1 MSEKYILAIDQGT
14 ASSRAILFDHNSGVA
29 AVARRE
35 LTQIYPRPGW
45 VEHDPDEIWSG
56 QAAVISEVLA
66 RKRITGSSLEAVG
79 ITNQRETT
87 ILWDRETGAPVYNA
101 IVWQDRRTADS
112 CEELTE
118 SGYREMIR
126 ERTGLIPDA
135 YFSATKIKWILD
147 NVQGVAAKA
156 AAGKICFGTVDS
168 WLLWKMTGGSL
179 HATDVTNASRTM
191 IFNIHTL
198 QWDTDLLDLFGIPES
213 ILPEVRSCSEVYG
226 NTLPH
231 VTGYPV
237 PIAGVAGD
245 QQAALFGQLCLYE
258 GMVKNTYGTGCFMIL
273 NTGSKPVSSSNR
285 LLTTVAWKIGDTVS
299 YGLEGSVFIAGAAI
313 QWLRD
318 GLGII
323 KDAPASEPL
332 AASVSDTGGVAFVPA
347 LSGLGA
353 PHWDPHA
360 RGTITGI
367 TRGTTAAHIARAA
380 LESIAFQVRD
390 LLVAMQND
398 SGRKIRE
405 LRADGGASVN
415 SLLMQFQAD
424 ILGIKVTRPDVM
436 ETTALGAAYMA
447 GLATGFWGSAN
458 ELRSHSI
465 SHTTYSPSMDKGTL
479 QKHLKRWR
487 DAVDKTKTR

>member
-14 ASSRAILFDHNSGVA
+14 TSSRAILFDHSGGVA

-35 LTQIYPRPGW
+35 LTQIYPVPGW

-56 QAAVISEVLA
+56 QAAVISEVMA
-66 RKRITGSSLEAVG
+66 RKRVTGTSLVAAG

-87 ILWDRETGAPVYNA
+87 VLWDRESGNPVYNA
-101 IVWQDRRTADS
+101 IVWQDRRTANY

-118 SGYREMIR
+118 SGYGEMIR

-147 NVQGVAAKA
+147 NVPGVAARA
-156 AAGKICFGTVDS
+156 AEGMICFGTVDS

-191 IFNIHTL
+191 LFNIHTM
-198 QWDTDLLDLFGIPES
+198 QWDDDLAELFGIPRS
-213 ILPEVRSCSEVYG
+213 LLPEVRSCSEIYG
-226 NTLPH
+226 YTMPH
-231 VTGYPV
+231 VTGHPV
-237 PIAGVAGD
+237 PVAGVAGD
-245 QQAALFGQLCLYE
+245 QQAALFGQFCLEE

-285 LLTTVAWKIGDTVS
+285 LLTTVAWKIGDSVS

-323 KDAPASEPL
+323 KDAPASEDL
-332 AASVSDTGGVAFVPA
+332 ASSVPDAGGVAFVPA

-360 RGTITGI
+360 RGIITGI
-367 TRGTTAAHIARAA
+367 TRGTTAAHIARAS

-390 LLVAMQND
+390 LLVAMEND

-405 LRADGGASVN
+405 LRVDGGASAN
-415 SLLMQFQAD
+415 GLLMQFQSD
-424 ILGIKVTRPDVM
+424 ILGIEVVRPDVM
-436 ETTALGAAYMA
+436 ETTAFGAACMA
-447 GLATGFWGSAN
+447 GLATGFWESAE
-458 ELRSHSI
+458 ELRSLPAR
-465 SHTTYSPSMDKGTL
+465 HTTYSPAMDKRLL
-479 QKHLKRWR
+479 QQHLKRWR
-487 DAVDKTKTR
+487 DAVDKAKSG

>member
-14 ASSRAILFDHNSGVA
+14 TSSRAILFDHNSGVA

-35 LTQIYPRPGW
+35 FTQIYPKPGW

-66 RKRITGSSLEAVG
+66 RKRITGSCLEAVG

-87 ILWDRETGAPVYNA
+87 ILWDRETGNPVYNA
-101 IVWQDRRTADS
+101 IVWQDRRTADF
-112 CEELTE
+112 CEELIE
-118 SGYREMIR
+118 SGYGEMIR

-147 NVQGVAAKA
+147 NVPGVSAKA

-168 WLLWKMTGGSL
+168 WLLWKMLGGKL
-179 HATDVTNASRTM
+179 HATDITNASRTM
-191 IFNIHTL
+191 LFNIHTL
-198 QWDTDLLDLFGIPES
+198 QWDSDLLDLFGIPES
-213 ILPEVRSCSEVYG
+213 ILPEVKSCSEIYG
-226 NTLPH
+226 YTLPH

-237 PIAGVAGD
+237 PAAGVAGD
-245 QQAALFGQLCLYE
+245 QQAALFGQLCLDE

-323 KDAPASEPL
+323 KDAPASESL
-332 AASVSDTGGVAFVPA
+332 AATVPDTGGVAFVPA

-353 PHWDPHA
+353 PHWDPYA

-390 LLVAMQND
+390 LLVAMESD
-398 SGRKIRE
+398 SGRKIHE

-415 SLLMQFQAD
+415 SLLMQFQSD
-424 ILGIKVTRPDVM
+424 ILGIKVTRPDEM

-447 GLATGFWGSAN
+447 GLATGFWGSAD
-458 ELRSHSI
+458 ELRSHAI
-465 SHTTYSPSMDKGTL
+465 SYTTYSPSMEQGAL
-479 QKHLKRWR
+479 QKHLKQWR
-487 DAVDKTKTR
+487 DAVDKTLTG